1 MYAITGVTGHV
12 GGATARHLLAAGAAV
27 RVTVRDPAHERS
39 WRERGAAVAI
49 ADFHDHAAL
58 AAALDGCDGA
68 FVMLPTVPTASG
80 ADHRGLAD
88 SIAAAVADS
97 GIRHVVALSS
107 VGADLA
113 EGTGPIRWL
122 HHLEHRLSG
131 TGAVVSALRSP
142 HFQEKVAD
150 VLPAATG
157 AGVYPVF
164 GESADIPTPM
174 AATRDV
180 GVAAAELLLS
190 APGTSQ
196 VIDLEAPAYT
206 ERDVAEMLGTVLGR
220 PLQVV
225 TIPRAGW
232 LDALADAGVPP
243 LLAAALA
250 ELFDAEQRGL
260 LQPRGD
266 LRMRATTPLLDTL
279 RDVVG
284 DMPSPVGPSITF
296 ETAAR

>member
-1 MYAITGVTGHV
+1 MYAITAVTGHV

-27 RVTVRDPAHERS
+27 RVTVRDPA
-39 WRERGAAVAI
+39 REPEWTGRGAAVAI

-58 AAALDGCDGA
+58 TAALDGCDGA
-68 FVMLPTVPTASG
+68 FVMLPTVPTASD
-80 ADHRGLAD
+80 ADHRRLAE

-97 GIRHVVALSS
+97 GLRHVVALSS

-122 HHLEHRLSG
+122 HHLEDRLSG

-142 HFQEKVAD
+142 HFQEKVED
-150 VLPAATG
+150 VLPAATT

-164 GESADIPTPM
+164 GDSAEIPIPM
-174 AATRDV
+174 IATRDV
-180 GVAAAELLLS
+180 GLAAAELLRS

-206 ERDVAEMLGTVLGR
+206 ERDVAETLGTVLGR

-232 LDALADAGVPP
+232 RGALGDAGVPP
-243 LLAAALA
+243 LLAAELA
-250 ELFDAEQRGL
+250 QLFDAEQRGL

-266 LRMRATTPLLDTL
+266 LCMRGTTPLVDTL
-279 RDVVG
+279 REVVLAMSG
-284 DMPSPVGPSITF
+284 HVAPST
-296 ETAAR
+296 TATASR